1 MAQPLSSIKRGLE
14 PIRIGSRL
22 DLLLDN
28 PEPFYPNIRNRNILA
43 FILYFEIYIGK
54 PPLMRYSNQTTF
66 KFLKAF

>member
-43 FILYFEIYIGK
+43 
-54 PPLMRYSNQTTF
+54 YSV
-66 KFLKAF
+66 L